1 MTNPTRLSAQSRRRP
16 APFWLLGAALFL
28 SFVLPLAAAR
38 YAQGERVEITG
49 IVSDTQGQPLE
60 NVRVMLVATRSY
72 FSLRELRRTEGETRR
87 VAATTDA
94 SGSYSLTW
102 PWDSYFN
109 RFELVAGVPVRKAKG
124 GEPLE
129 VLAREDVTRKVNGG
143 SPVVTS
149 LVIENRQFI
158 DKLREFLA
166 SIDSD
171 DERRIYE
178 EMGKPDRVQRVQS
191 PDHLEESWWYF
202 ESGRMYRLRDG
213 RLEQVV
219 PFNPVQGP

>member
-1 MTNPTRLSAQSRRRP
+1 MNNLKRTAASSRFRP
-16 APFWLLGAALFL
+16 APTWLLGAALLL

-49 IVSDTQGQPLE
+49 IVSDPQGQPIE
-60 NVRVMLVATRSY
+60 NVRVMLMASRSY
-72 FSLRELRRTEGETRR
+72 FSLRQLRRTEGETRR
-87 VAATTDA
+87 VAATTNA
-94 SGSYSLTW
+94 SGAYTLTW

-109 RFELVAGVPVRKAKG
+109 HFELVAGVPVRKAKA
-124 GEPLE
+124 GETLE
-129 VLAREDVTRKVNGG
+129 ELAREDVTRKVDAG

-149 LVIENRQFI
+149 LVITNRQFI

-202 ESGRMYRLRDG
+202 ESGRMYRFRDG

-219 PFNPVQGP
+219 PFSPVQGP

>member
-1 MTNPTRLSAQSRRRP
+1 MNHLQKTAAQSRRP
-16 APFWLLGAALFL
+16 ASSWLLGAALFL

-49 IVSDTQGQPLE
+49 IVSDAQGQPIE

-94 SGSYSLTW
+94 RGAYTLTW

-109 RFELVAGVPVRKAKG
+109 RFELVAGVPVRKKG
-124 GEPLE
+124 GETLE
-129 VLAREDVTRKVNGG
+129 VLAREDITQKMKG

-149 LVIENRQFI
+149 LAIQNRQFI
-158 DKLREFLA
+158 DRLREFLA

-178 EMGKPDRVQRVQS
+178 EMGKPDRIQRVES
-191 PDHLEESWWYF
+191 PGHLEESWWYF
-202 ESGRMYRLRDG
+202 ESGRMYRIRDG

>member
-1 MTNPTRLSAQSRRRP
+1 MKHLSRTAAHRRRRP
-16 APFWLLGAALFL
+16 IPSWLLGALLFL

-49 IVSDTQGQPLE
+49 IVSDAQGQPIE
-60 NVRVMLVATRSY
+60 NVRVMLVASRSY

-94 SGSYSLTW
+94 RGAYTLTW

-109 RFELVAGVPVRKAKG
+109 RFELVAGVPVRRKT
-124 GEPLE
+124 GEVLE
-129 VLAREDVTRKVNGG
+129 ELAREDVTRKVTGG

-149 LVIENRQFI
+149 LAIENRQFV
-158 DKLREFLA
+158 DTLREFLA

-178 EMGKPDRVQRVQS
+178 EMGKPDKIQRVQS
-191 PDHLEESWWYF
+191 PGHLEESWWYF

>member
-1 MTNPTRLSAQSRRRP
+1 MKHLQKTAAQSRRRP
-16 APFWLLGAALFL
+16 ASSWLLGCVLFL

-49 IVSDTQGQPLE
+49 AVSDAQGQPIE

-94 SGSYSLTW
+94 SGSYTLTW

-109 RFELVAGVPVRKAKG
+109 QFELVAGVPVRKAKG
-124 GEPLE
+124 GETLE
-129 VLAREDVTRKVNGG
+129 VLAREDITRKMRG

-149 LVIENRQFI
+149 LAIQNRQFI
-158 DKLREFLA
+158 DRLREFLA

-178 EMGKPDRVQRVQS
+178 EMGKPDRIQRVES
-191 PDHLEESWWYF
+191 PGHLEESWWYF

>member
-1 MTNPTRLSAQSRRRP
+1 MNHLQKTAAHSRRP
-16 APFWLLGAALFL
+16 AFSWLLGAALFL

-49 IVSDTQGQPLE
+49 IVSDAQGQPIE

-72 FSLRELRRTEGETRR
+72 FSVRELRRTEGETRR

-94 SGSYSLTW
+94 RGAYTLVW

-109 RFELVAGVPVRKAKG
+109 QFELVAGVPVRKAKG
-124 GEPLE
+124 GETLE
-129 VLAREDVTRKVNGG
+129 VLAREDVTRKMKG

-149 LVIENRQFI
+149 LAIQNRQFI
-158 DKLREFLA
+158 DRLREFLA

-178 EMGKPDRVQRVQS
+178 EMGKPDRIQRVES
-191 PDHLEESWWYF
+191 PGHLEESWWYF
-202 ESGRMYRLRDG
+202 ESGRMYRIRDG

>member
-1 MTNPTRLSAQSRRRP
+1 VNNLKRTAAPSRFRP
-16 APFWLLGAALFL
+16 APSWLLGAALL
-28 SFVLPLAAAR
+28 LTFVLPLAAAR

-49 IVSDTQGQPLE
+49 IVSDAQGQPIE
-60 NVRVMLVATRSY
+60 NVRVMLVASRSY
-72 FSLRELRRTEGETRR
+72 FSLRQLRRTEGETRR

-94 SGSYSLTW
+94 SGAYSLTW

-109 RFELVAGVPVRKAKG
+109 HFELTAGVPVRKKG
-124 GEPLE
+124 GETLE
-129 VLAREDVTRKVNGG
+129 ELAREDVTRKVNAG

-149 LVIENRQFI
+149 LAIENRQFI

-166 SIDSD
+166 SVDSA
-171 DERRIYE
+171 DERKVYE
-178 EMGKPDRVQRVQS
+178 EMGKPDRIQRVQS
-191 PDHLEESWWYF
+191 PGSLEESWWYF
-202 ESGRMYRLRDG
+202 ASGRMYRFRDG

>member
-1 MTNPTRLSAQSRRRP
+1 VNHLLKTAAQSRRP
-16 APFWLLGAALFL
+16 AFSWLLGAALFL

-49 IVSDTQGQPLE
+49 IVSDAQGQPIE

-94 SGSYSLTW
+94 RGAYTLTW

-109 RFELVAGVPVRKAKG
+109 HFEIVAGVPVRKKTG
-124 GEPLE
+124 E
-129 VLAREDVTRKVNGG
+129 VLEEMAREDITRKVSGG

-149 LVIENRQFI
+149 LAIQNRQFI
-158 DKLREFLA
+158 DKLRAFLA

-178 EMGKPDRVQRVQS
+178 EMGKPDKVQRVES
-191 PDHLEESWWYF
+191 PGHLEESWWYF